1 MKIVT
6 HSGHFHTDDLLA
18 VATLLIKYP
27 DAEVVRSRDE
37 KVIESAD
44 IVVDVG
50 RVHDPLALRFDHHQS
65 SGAGTHANGAPY
77 ASFGLVWKELGEE
90 LSGGSDEAKIIE
102 DKIVIPVDAG
112 DNGLSVEADIF
123 PGIRNYSI
131 WDYFE
136 SFSNGAV
143 SEEDFN
149 QGFQEALVDAK
160 ALLKREIRAAKRSVE
175 SWREVERI
183 YKESENKKIIFLPEH
198 LHWKRVLI
206 PTEAMFVIRPR
217 MNIGG
222 WTVRGVPDAVH
233 SFDVKK
239 PFPTSWGG
247 LDNEMLAS
255 VSGVPGA
262 LFCHRN
268 RWIAGAQTKEEAIK
282 LAEIAL
288 NS

>member
-6 HSGHFHTDDLLA
+6 HSGHFHTDELLA
-18 VATLLIKYP
+18 VATLLLKYP
-27 DAEVVRSRDE
+27 DAEIVRSRDP
-37 KVIESAD
+37 KIAESAD
-44 IVVDVG
+44 VVVDVG
-50 RVHDPLALRFDHHQS
+50 HIYDPAKFRFDHHQP
-65 SGAGTHANGAPY
+65 SGAGEHANGAPY
-77 ASFGLVWKELGEE
+77 ASFGLVWKQFGEE
-90 LSGGSDEAKIIE
+90 LAGGSDEAKIIE

-112 DNGLSVEADIF
+112 DNGLAVETEIF
-123 PGIRNYSI
+123 HGIRNYSI

-149 QGFQEALVDAK
+149 TGFMEALPHAV
-160 ALLKREIRAAKRSVE
+160 ALLKREIRAAQRSVE

-183 YKESENKKIIFLPEH
+183 YKASEDKKIIFLPEH

-206 PTEAMFVIRPR
+206 PTEAIFVIRPR
-217 MNIGG
+217 ESVKG

-233 SFDVKK
+233 SFNVKK
-239 PFPTSWGG
+239 PFPTSWAG
-247 LDNEMLAS
+247 LDDGTLAD

-268 RWIAGAQTKEEAIK
+268 RWIAGAQTREGAIK
-282 LAEIAL
+282 LAELAL